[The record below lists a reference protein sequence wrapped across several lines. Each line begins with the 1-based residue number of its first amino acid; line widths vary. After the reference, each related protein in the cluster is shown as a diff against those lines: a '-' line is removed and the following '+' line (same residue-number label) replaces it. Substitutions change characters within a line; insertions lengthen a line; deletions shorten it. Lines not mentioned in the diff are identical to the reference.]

1 MATDE
6 TLNRNKPPPQTE
18 KDIQTRIPM
27 EPTPFPNQVICYGD
41 DKGSGHFGRCSR
53 CTNPRCKTQCLPTK
67 IFLEKAEQL
76 RVTEITFGPKRG
88 KYLRLS
94 SIGNTRVSDRSSW
107 RTKQNHISY
116 FLASGLWTQTQ
127 LYLDAVIDYEA
138 NH

>member
-1 MATDE
+1 
-6 TLNRNKPPPQTE
+6 
-18 KDIQTRIPM
+18 M

-76 RVTEITFGPKRG
+76 RVTVITLGPKRG

-116 FLASGLWTQTQ
+116 FLASGRWTQTQ